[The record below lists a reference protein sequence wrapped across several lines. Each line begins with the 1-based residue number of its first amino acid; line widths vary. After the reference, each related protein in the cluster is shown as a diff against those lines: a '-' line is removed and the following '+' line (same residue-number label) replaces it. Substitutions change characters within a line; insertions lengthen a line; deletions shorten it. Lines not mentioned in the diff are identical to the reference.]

1 MNNFPMHNKTRKK
14 DVDSRLR
21 INYSGLLWV
30 SQVAKYFSETLISY
44 IGN

>member
-1 MNNFPMHNKTRKK
+1 MNNCLMHNKTCKK

-21 INYSGLLWV
+21 INYSGLLRV
-30 SQVAKYFSETLISY
+30 SQVLKYFSETLISY